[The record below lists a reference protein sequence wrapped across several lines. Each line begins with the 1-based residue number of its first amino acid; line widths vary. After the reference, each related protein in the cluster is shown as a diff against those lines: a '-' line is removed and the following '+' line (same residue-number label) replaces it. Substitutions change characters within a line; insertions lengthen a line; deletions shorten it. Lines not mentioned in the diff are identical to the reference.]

1 MTEAELLEAINH
13 RISSPLQ
20 RKKRSHL
27 CMVVWRGLN
36 YTKLI
41 YSEVLQMKYLERITF
56 DPEVMGGKP
65 CIRGMRVTV
74 GMIVGLLAM
83 EHSFEEILR
92 AYPYLEKDDISA
104 ALSYAAWRSAEVDVS
119 LVMT

>member
-1 MTEAELLEAINH
+1 M
-13 RISSPLQ
+13 RVFKRQ
-20 RKKRSHL
+20 RL
-27 CMVVWRGLN
+27 
-36 YTKLI
+36 
-41 YSEVLQMKYLERITF
+41 LQMKYLERITF

-92 AYPYLEKDDISA
+92 AYPYLEKEDVYACIS
-104 ALSYAAWRSAEVDVS
+104 YGAE
-119 LVMT
+119 M